1 MFRLLAMKI
10 KISKPLPVS
19 EVTLSLVLGEVTC
32 FRRGNSL
39 ALKPLPKECKTG
51 LNMPSAVS

>member
-1 MFRLLAMKI
+1 MKI

-19 EVTLSLVLGEVTC
+19 EVTLSLVLGEV
-32 FRRGNSL
+32 NSL

-51 LNMPSAVS
+51 LNMPSAIS